1 MQSAAQLRIAL
12 CRVGLCVSVWA
23 AELIATLFVSP
34 LSLHVPLV
42 SQVSMS
48 AWLVTGMVG
57 FVVVTI
63 GYTQWEYTNTT
74 ARVETDAR
82 TRKTAAREARKEL
95 IRREL
100 DAEEGPIR

>member
-1 MQSAAQLRIAL
+1 
-12 CRVGLCVSVWA
+12 
-23 AELIATLFVSP
+23 
-34 LSLHVPLV
+34 
-42 SQVSMS
+42 
-48 AWLVTGMVG
+48 MVG

-74 ARVETDAR
+74 ARVEADAR
-82 TRKTAAREARKEL
+82 TRKTAAREARKEI

>member
-1 MQSAAQLRIAL
+1 
-12 CRVGLCVSVWA
+12 
-23 AELIATLFVSP
+23 
-34 LSLHVPLV
+34 
-42 SQVSMS
+42 MS

-74 ARVETDAR
+74 ARVEADAR
-82 TRKTAAREARKEL
+82 TRKTAAREARKEI